1 MGGDKKIALSLS
13 SWGLFGAILA
23 ALVGIGAYMYDGL
36 ATSSAN
42 QAGVGEYVIPTLE
55 AAQPKQPSE
64 GPSRS
69 TKDSS
74 SGTEAAEYTLS
85 AEDTQPIFNDS
96 GSIEQRTGS
105 AVPTET
111 PSSAPPL
118 PSSTPPLPSS
128 ASPLPS
134 SASPLPVQ
142 AAGVPTPADSC
153 TSQFWCAT
161 PAHQLPNQ
169 GNMPTEN
176 ASSSTGDNDEDSS
189 RKKKPSKEKTKQNDK
204 GKK

>member
-1 MGGDKKIALSLS
+1 MAWGDSLGGQEDSDRLIQLGVL
-13 SWGLFGAILA
+13 GAVLA
-23 ALVGIGAYMYDGL
+23 ALVGSGTYMYGGL

-64 GPSRS
+64 GPSQS
-69 TKDSS
+69 TKDAS

-85 AEDTQPIFNDS
+85 AEDTQPIFDDS
-96 GSIEQRTGS
+96 GSVEQRTGS

-111 PSSAPPL
+111 PSSAPP
-118 PSSTPPLPSS
+118 
-128 ASPLPS
+128 PLPS

-142 AAGVPTPADSC
+142 AAGVLTPADSC

-161 PAHQLPNQ
+161 PAHQTPNQ
-169 GNMPTEN
+169 GSIPTEN
-176 ASSSTGDNDEDSS
+176 ASSSTGDNDENSS